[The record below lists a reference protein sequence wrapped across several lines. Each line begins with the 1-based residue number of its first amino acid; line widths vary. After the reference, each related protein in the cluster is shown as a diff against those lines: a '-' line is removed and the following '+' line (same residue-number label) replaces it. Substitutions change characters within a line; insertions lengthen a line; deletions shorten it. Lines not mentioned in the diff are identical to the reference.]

1 MRENYELRFFSDVL
15 DWINALAKED
25 PDSHDHVIAA
35 LERLQEVGPAIRR
48 PTVGAISRSRFRN
61 MLELRPRSGSR
72 VSIRLLFAFDPA
84 RRAIFLVA
92 GNKAAD
98 GKWGAWYREAVAA
111 ADEKYAAYL
120 EAMER
125 EERHKK

>member
-1 MRENYELRFFSDVL
+1 MPERYELRFFSDVL
-15 DWINALAKED
+15 DWINTLAKED
-25 PDSHDHVIAA
+25 PNSHDHVIAA

-61 MLELRPRSGSR
+61 MRELRPRSGSR
-72 VSIRLLFAFDPA
+72 VSIRMLFAFDPA

-92 GNKAAD
+92 GNKAVG
-98 GKWGAWYREAVAA
+98 GKWGEWYQKAVAA

-120 EAMER
+120 RAIEQ
-125 EERHKK
+125 EER